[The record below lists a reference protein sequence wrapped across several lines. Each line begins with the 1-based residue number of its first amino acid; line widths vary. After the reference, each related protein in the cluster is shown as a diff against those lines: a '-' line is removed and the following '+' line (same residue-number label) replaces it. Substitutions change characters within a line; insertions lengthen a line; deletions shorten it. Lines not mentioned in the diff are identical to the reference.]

1 MGASLADFM
10 DDIINLADKFD
21 QPLDPKILMED
32 YTPSNFEIIDFCQTH
47 TLPIEESIP
56 WVFVK

>member
-1 MGASLADFM
+1 M